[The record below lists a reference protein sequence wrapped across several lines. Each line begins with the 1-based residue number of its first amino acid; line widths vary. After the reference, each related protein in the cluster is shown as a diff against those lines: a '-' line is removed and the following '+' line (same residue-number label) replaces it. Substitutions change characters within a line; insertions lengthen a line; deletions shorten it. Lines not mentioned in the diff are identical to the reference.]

1 MAAVRDALVY
11 VYAGFAV
18 LPPVTFALVYFAAL
32 WRTGDRKRSVR
43 TAMDITTAF
52 LIGAVAAL
60 INSLTKSRFGLWLIL
75 LAMLVGGGLM
85 GGAQARLRGEVD
97 VRRLARAVWR
107 ISFLVLSVLYIVLII
122 AYLIAFISSRG

>member
-11 VYAGFAV
+11 VDAGFAV
-18 LPPVTFALVYFAAL
+18 APPVTFALVYFVAL

-43 TAMDITTAF
+43 TAMDVTTAF

-75 LAMLVGGGLM
+75 LVMLVGAGLM
-85 GGAQARLRGEVD
+85 GGAQARMRGEVD

-107 ISFLVLSVLYIVLII
+107 ISFLALGVLYIVLMI
-122 AYLIAFISSRG
+122 AYLIVFIRSRG